1 MRWLVVVQNGFTCLW
16 STSAPVCGV
25 DTVRIETGGH
35 CRANATTTKVITI
48 GRSRPAPTVVVVDG
62 LAVEVYVAVVV
73 G

>member
-1 MRWLVVVQNGFTCLW
+1 M
-16 STSAPVCGV
+16 